1 MKNKPNGATHLFGK
15 VVAQLYET
23 FSIGNWLAQPFRD
36 IIFVDCD
43 CFLLL

>member
-23 FSIGNWLAQPFRD
+23 SSIGNWLAQPFRD
-36 IIFVDCD
+36 IIFIGCD
-43 CFLLL
+43 YFLLL